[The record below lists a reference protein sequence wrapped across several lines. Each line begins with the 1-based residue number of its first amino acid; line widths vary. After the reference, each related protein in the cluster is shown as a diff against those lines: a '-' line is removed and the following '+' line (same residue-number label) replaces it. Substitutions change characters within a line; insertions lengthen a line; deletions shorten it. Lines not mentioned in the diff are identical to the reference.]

1 MKRYFLALLLG
12 STVLLGACMNTQKTG
27 APESEAETGAVPAA
41 EDKSGDT
48 MKTGT
53 LVKQGEKYYIKAA
66 SGEMEEVDSYSVDFS
81 GFENQSV
88 TVVGQYS
95 GDTLFVGQIDLA
107 VE

>member
-1 MKRYFLALLLG
+1 MKKYFLALLLG
-12 STVLLGACMNTQKTG
+12 STVLLGACINTEKTVST
-27 APESEAETGAVPAA
+27 ESEADAVPAA

-66 SGEMEEVDSYSVDFS
+66 SGEMEEVDSYSVEFS
-81 GFENQSV
+81 EFVNQSV

>member
-1 MKRYFLALLLG
+1 MKYYILAGLTV
-12 STVLLGACMNTQKTG
+12 STLLLGACMQTDRT
-27 APESEAETGAVPAA
+27 APASSETGTIPAA
-41 EDKSGDT
+41 EQKSGDT

-53 LVKQGEKYYIKAA
+53 LVQQGEKYYIKAA

-81 GFENQSV
+81 EYVNQSV

-95 GDTLFVGQIDLA
+95 GDTLFVGQIDFA